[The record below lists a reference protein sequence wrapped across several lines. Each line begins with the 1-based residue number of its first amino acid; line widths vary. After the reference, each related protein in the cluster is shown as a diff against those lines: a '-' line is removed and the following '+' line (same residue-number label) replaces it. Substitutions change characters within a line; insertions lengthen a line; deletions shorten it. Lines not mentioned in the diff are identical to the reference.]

1 MASELPIEELQ
12 KGVEAITWQRAVAS
26 LALLSGSIV
35 FAKLAGHFVRRVFS
49 RGARGP
55 AFAFS
60 KLLAYGLMFSGAVTA
75 LAHLGLPLSSL
86 VLTSSALLVGVGFSL
101 QHVTRDAVAGVVI
114 LVEQSIRQNDF
125 VEFAGTMGTVQQ
137 IGLRATQLLTREG
150 TVLVVPNHRLVTSE
164 VVNHSY
170 PLPRTRVRVEIP
182 IDARQALDEAREALL
197 DVAARHAEVL
207 ADPPPVVRL
216 DGIEQWGF
224 RLLLI
229 AWVADAVV
237 ARRVASEL
245 RFATADAFAAS
256 GIRFPTPSLTLT
268 LPADPRT
275 DSDGRRSP
283 EHEPAH

>member
-1 MASELPIEELQ
+1 MAQELPIEELQ
-12 KGVEAITWQRAVAS
+12 KGVEAVTWQRGIAS
-26 LALLSGSIV
+26 LGLLFGSIV
-35 FAKLAGHFVRRVFS
+35 LAKLAGHVVRRVFS

-60 KLLAYGLMFSGAVTA
+60 KLLAYGLMFAGAVTA

-150 TVLVVPNHRLVTSE
+150 TVLVVPNHRLVTNE

-170 PLPRTRVRVEIP
+170 PLPRTRLRVEIP
-182 IDARQALDEAREALL
+182 VDARQAVADARQAMLR
-197 DVAARHAEVL
+197 VARLHAEVL
-207 ADPPPVVRL
+207 ADPPPLVRL
-216 DGIEQWGF
+216 DAIEQWGF

-237 ARRVASEL
+237 ARRVASDL
-245 RFATADAFAAS
+245 RFATTEAFAAG
-256 GIRFPTPSLTLT
+256 GIRFPIPTLALT
-268 LPADPRT
+268 LPRQ
-275 DSDGRRSP
+275 SDGDAPGSP
-283 EHEPAH
+283 EHESAH

>member
-1 MASELPIEELQ
+1 MAQELPIQELQ
-12 KGVEAITWQRAVAS
+12 KGVEAVTWQRALAS
-26 LALLSGSIV
+26 LGLLFGSIV
-35 FAKLAGHFVRRVFS
+35 VAKLAGRLVRGLFS
-49 RGARGP
+49 KGARGP

-60 KLLAYGLMFSGAVTA
+60 KLLAYGLMFAGAVIA

-137 IGLRATQLLTREG
+137 IGVRATQLLTREG
-150 TVLVVPNHRLVTSE
+150 TVLVVPNHRLITNE

-170 PLPRTRVRVEIP
+170 PFPRTRVRVEIP
-182 IDARQALDEAREALL
+182 IDARQAVHEAREALL
-197 DVAARHAEVL
+197 TVAKQHTEVL
-207 ADPPPVVRL
+207 AEPPPAARL

-229 AWVADAVV
+229 VWVADAVV
-237 ARRVASEL
+237 ARRVASDL
-245 RFATADAFAAS
+245 RVAATEAFAS
-256 GIRFPTPSLTLT
+256 RGIRFPVPSLVLT
-268 LPADPRT
+268 LPGQLDAG
-275 DSDGRRSP
+275 DGTP
-283 EHEPAH
+283 EHESAH